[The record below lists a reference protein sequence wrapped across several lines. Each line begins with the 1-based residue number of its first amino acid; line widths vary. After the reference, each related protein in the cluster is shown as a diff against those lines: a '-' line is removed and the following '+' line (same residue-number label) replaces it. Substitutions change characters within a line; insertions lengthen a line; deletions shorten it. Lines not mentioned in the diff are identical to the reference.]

1 MCGIA
6 GFWLNGRALAQSP
19 RDALRQMTDA
29 IAHRGPDDSDLFWEP
44 ESGVGLGH
52 RRLSIV
58 DLSPEGRQPMRSSS
72 GRYTI
77 AFNGEVYNF
86 RLIRAELEQA
96 GLAPGFRGSSD
107 TEVMLAAIEA
117 WGLESAVRRFVG
129 MFAFALWDRQE
140 RRLSLVRD
148 RLGVKPLYYSA
159 SSAGV
164 LFGSEL
170 RALLAFP
177 GFERAVDDSS
187 VAAYLRWGHVPAP
200 ACIYRGAR
208 QLEPGTILHWSGE
221 GGAEP
226 ILERYWDARQLPSLP
241 ARTGTE
247 AELLDQLDEALR
259 SAVQLRMIAD
269 VPLGAFL
276 SGGIDSSL
284 VVALMQAQSTR
295 PVRTFS
301 IGNQTAEYDEGAAAA
316 AVAAHL
322 GTEHVSF
329 DVTGEDALRVVPE
342 LGTLYDEPF
351 ADSSQIPT
359 LLVSRLAR
367 KHVTVA
373 LTGDG
378 GDETFGGY
386 NRHSWGPR
394 LWQRLRLVPAP
405 ARGRLSAG
413 LLRISPAKYDALL
426 GGLFPA
432 KRRPRLLGSKVHKLL
447 TAMGASSSQAFYEA
461 LCSQWQEPQAVL
473 RRAQLDHVPL
483 PELHAASFADEMML
497 LDLMTYLPNDVL
509 TKVDRATMSV
519 ALEARAPF
527 LDHRIVELGWQLPA
541 ELKVRG
547 GVGKWALR
555 QLLQRYVPRELVDR
569 PKMGFAV
576 PVGAWLRGPLR
587 DWAEELMSRDRLSQT
602 PWFNE
607 HALRAV
613 WREHVDGKQDHAGRL
628 WAVLMFQAW
637 LAGPSGPTA
646 PLQCR

>member
-6 GFWLNGRALAQSP
+6 GFWLNGRAPAQGA
-19 RDALRQMTDA
+19 RDALRRMTDA
-29 IAHRGPDDSDLFWEP
+29 IAHRGPDDSDLFWDP

-58 DLSPEGRQPMRSSS
+58 DLSPEGRQPMLSSS

-77 AFNGEVYNF
+77 VFNGEVYNF

-96 GLAPGFRGSSD
+96 GVAPSFRGSSD

-117 WGLESAVRRFVG
+117 WGLENALRRFVG

-148 RLGVKPLYYSA
+148 RLGVKPLYYSL

-177 GFERAVDDSS
+177 GFERELDETA
-187 VAAYLRWGHVPAP
+187 VAAFLRWGHVPAP
-200 ACIYRGAR
+200 ASIYRGTR
-208 QLEPGTILHWSGE
+208 KLEPGCILHLSGD
-221 GGAEP
+221 GGTEQRVQ
-226 ILERYWDARQLPSLP
+226 RYWDARQLPSLP
-241 ARTGTE
+241 PRTGSE
-247 AELLDQLDEALR
+247 ADLLDELDEGLR
-259 SAVQLRMIAD
+259 SAVELRMIAD

-295 PVRTFS
+295 RVRTFS

-329 DVTGEDALRVVPE
+329 DVTGEDALQVVPQ

-394 LWQRLRLVPAP
+394 FWQRLRFVPAP
-405 ARGRLSAG
+405 ARAGISAG
-413 LLRISPAKYDALL
+413 LLRISPASYEAVLGRLL
-426 GGLFPA
+426 PS
-432 KRRPRLLGSKVHKLL
+432 KTRPRLLGSKVHKLL
-447 TAMGASSSQAFYEA
+447 RAMGASSSQDFYQA
-461 LCSQWQEPQAVL
+461 LCSQWQQPGAVL
-473 RRAQLDHVPL
+473 KRQPVDELLL
-483 PELHAASFADEMML
+483 PELRAGSFAEEMML
-497 LDLMTYLPNDVL
+497 LDLMTYLPDDVL

-527 LDHRIVELGWQLPA
+527 LDHRIVELGWRLPA
-541 ELKVRG
+541 ELKVRNN
-547 GVGKWALR
+547 VGKWALR
-555 QLLQRYVPRELVDR
+555 TLLQRYVPRALVER

-576 PVGAWLRGPLR
+576 PVDNWLRGPLR
-587 DWAEELMSRDRLSQT
+587 DWAEELMSRERLSQA

-607 HALRAV
+607 QVLRGV
-613 WREHVDGKQDHAGRL
+613 WREHLTGQQDHGGRL
-628 WAVLMFQAW
+628 WAILMFQSW
-637 LAGPSGPTA
+637 LAGPSGPLV
-646 PLQCR
+646 PLQCD